1 MPEHGHLND
10 VLVILLAA
18 ICCVALFQRLRITP
32 VLGYLVAGIAIGP
45 HAAGLI
51 HDPEGTELLAEFG
64 VIFLLF
70 TIGLDLP
77 LRRLVEMRHL
87 IFGLGLA
94 QVALTSIAI
103 AVVAYAAGVPAEA
116 ALILGGALALSSTA
130 TVLQLLIE
138 RRELAD
144 RHGRLSVAVLLF
156 QDLAVVPLLALL
168 PILAGGS
175 TNIVGALGLA
185 AVKAAAAIALI
196 LLLGRLLLRPI
207 YRVIAE
213 TRNPEIFAATNL
225 LIVLATGYATAQAGM
240 SMALGAFLAGLLLAD
255 TEYRHQI
262 EADIQPFR
270 GLFLGLFFITVGMSI
285 DLGRIWG
292 NLLPLVGLTVAL
304 LAGKAAILYALL
316 RAFRQGHRMA
326 ARVALL
332 LAQGG
337 EFAFVVLGLAL
348 SLDVVTE
355 GVGQALLAVVALSMA
370 TTPVFAWAGRRYF
383 GESDRRESTAEQ
395 LEAATGDLDH
405 HVLVAGFGRVGWT
418 VCKLLERNDVPYV
431 ALDFDMERVRRGRNE
446 TMPVYFGDASR
457 LEVLRAAG
465 LERARA
471 AVITLDQPGLA
482 ERAVGALRGH
492 DAHFT
497 IVSRA
502 RDGQHRKRLE
512 LAGASAVV
520 SEAVEASLQLGATVL
535 RLSGTP
541 ESEVEESLTAFR
553 RDDYALLDQ
562 LLEQRQQKNGEPQ
575 RDDPGSWFARHV
587 PALRRN
593 RRSARSAQTGR
604 PGGKDAP

>member
-18 ICCVALFQRLRITP
+18 ILCVALFQRLRITP
-32 VLGYLVAGIAIGP
+32 VLGYLTAGIVIGP
-45 HAAGLI
+45 YAAGLI

-77 LRRLVEMRHL
+77 LRRLIEMRHL

-94 QVALTSIAI
+94 QVGLTSVAI
-103 AVVAYAAGVPAEA
+103 AGVAMASGLSVET

-185 AVKAAAAIALI
+185 AVKAAIAIGLI
-196 LLLGRLLLRPI
+196 LLIGRLFLRPV

-285 DLGRIWG
+285 DLGRIID
-292 NLLPLVGLTVAL
+292 NLFPLLAMAVAL

-316 RAFRQGHRMA
+316 RAFKQGHRMA
-326 ARVALL
+326 ARVALI
-332 LAQGG
+332 AG
-337 EFAFVVLGLAL
+337 
-348 SLDVVTE
+348 
-355 GVGQALLAVVALSMA
+355 
-370 TTPVFAWAGRRYF
+370 AGRRVRLRHPGPRAAARR
-383 GESDRRESTAEQ
+383 GERTGRAV
-395 LEAATGDLDH
+395 AA
-405 HVLVAGFGRVGWT
+405 
-418 VCKLLERNDVPYV
+418 
-431 ALDFDMERVRRGRNE
+431 RRGRDLD
-446 TMPVYFGDASR
+446 GDHAGVRLGGPALVRRTATSSR
-457 LEVLRAAG
+457 HRRAAG
-465 LERARA
+465 
-471 AVITLDQPGLA
+471 
-482 ERAVGALRGH
+482 RGH
-492 DAHFT
+492 
-497 IVSRA
+497 R
-502 RDGQHRKRLE
+502 
-512 LAGASAVV
+512 
-520 SEAVEASLQLGATVL
+520 
-535 RLSGTP
+535 
-541 ESEVEESLTAFR
+541 
-553 RDDYALLDQ
+553 
-562 LLEQRQQKNGEPQ
+562 
-575 RDDPGSWFARHV
+575 
-587 PALRRN
+587 
-593 RRSARSAQTGR
+593 R
-604 PGGKDAP
+604 PGPPRAGRRVRPGRLDGL